1 MAEAL
6 KQYWYLAVAL
16 VAVAIFTVWVV
27 KKAAEAAGRTR
38 AEREAHMKKLEYE
51 SGVRQKA
58 RL

>member
-27 KKAAEAAGRTR
+27 KRLPRRLAE
-38 AEREAHMKKLEYE
+38 H
-51 SGVRQKA
+51 VRSA
-58 RL
+58 RRR